1 QVASVPRMCLALAH
15 SSVFQCN
22 SEPNTK
28 RAAGSIPLSSSCGD
42 SYSIGRLVGF
52 LGSGAVYPGQMCG
65 SQTSPLDVHFL
76 LGPRGSTV
84 SGRQIQPKTIAYT
97 SNVLSVGAA

>member
-1 QVASVPRMCLALAH
+1 MQFGTEYKTSCRINPAQFFMRRFTVLYW
-15 SSVFQCN
+15 
-22 SEPNTK
+22 
-28 RAAGSIPLSSSCGD
+28 PL
-42 SYSIGRLVGF
+42 LVGF

-84 SGRQIQPKTIAYT
+84 SGRQIQPKTIAST
-97 SNVLSVGAA
+97 SNVPSVGTA